1 MYLSIALYCC
11 DRWVEHN
18 ATALKRPRGRRL
30 DVHVRCLLFVRR
42 TQTCYADF
50 TSNEIIGT
58 TCTTYMDVE
67 YKGLRCSFESSES
80 IELQLGRN
88 GCGGGGFLSAA
99 CGGGTLWVLRGSSGR
114 ERRLVGGRKELSQQI
129 ARVPYDS
136 QRARCFSR
144 SSVACVSVFFT
155 HNQKF

>member
-1 MYLSIALYCC
+1 MFLVRARLAI
-11 DRWVEHN
+11 
-18 ATALKRPRGRRL
+18 PR
-30 DVHVRCLLFVRR
+30 HVRPAPWTHATDRAR
-42 TQTCYADF
+42 A
-50 TSNEIIGT
+50 G
-58 TCTTYMDVE
+58 CTRASCRCVCAGRGGRIPQDILPVGIPNR

-80 IELQLGRN
+80 IKLQVGRN